1 MPLTRDDVVR
11 AAVEVLDERGLA
23 GLTLRGLATRLGIS
37 APTLYWHVTDKRH
50 LLDLV
55 AEHVLADLPARRAP
69 AEGEPVLDWLA
80 DGIRVRRAALLAHRD
95 SALVV
100 AGNRPTEDALPEIER
115 TLAALV
121 GAGLAPGEAVQ
132 VLTALGSFLIGD
144 VLETQAA
151 LDRPATGH
159 RPPPT
164 GFPTVL
170 AATEGFGDDE
180 DRFETGLAL
189 MLDGL
194 RARLTARAAAGG
206 RSN

>member
-11 AAVEVLDERGLA
+11 AAVEVIDADGLA
-23 GLTLRGLATRLGIS
+23 GLTLRGLAKRLGVS

-55 AEHVLADLPARRAP
+55 AEHVLAELPARRAP
-69 AEGEPVLDWLA
+69 TEGEAVLDWLA

-100 AGNRPTEDALPEIER
+100 AGNRPTEDALPEIEQ
-115 TLAALV
+115 TLATLV

-132 VLTALGSFLIGD
+132 VLTALGSFLLGD

-151 LDRPATGH
+151 QDRPATAPG
-159 RPPPT
+159 PAPT

-170 AATEGFGDDE
+170 AAAEGFGDDE

-189 MLDGL
+189 LLDGL
-194 RARLTARAAAGG
+194 RARLTARTATGVPPV
-206 RSN
+206 

>member
-11 AAVEVLDERGLA
+11 EAVEVIDANGLA
-23 GLTLRGLATRLGIS
+23 GLTLRGLAKRLGVS

-55 AEHVLADLPARRAP
+55 AENVLAELPARRAP

-95 SALVV
+95 SVLVV

-115 TLAALV
+115 TIAALV

-132 VLTALGSFLIGD
+132 VLTALGSFLLGD

-151 LDRPATGH
+151 LDRPPGDV
-159 RPPPT
+159 RPPHTEYPHL
-164 GFPTVL
+164 V
-170 AATEGFGDDE
+170 AATEGFGDDDE
-180 DRFETGLAL
+180 RFETGLAL

-194 RARLTARAAAGG
+194 RARLATRAAPGSAAT
-206 RSN
+206 

>member
-1 MPLTRDDVVR
+1 MPLTRDDVVT

-23 GLTLRGLATRLGIS
+23 GLTLRGLATRLGVS

-55 AEHVLADLPARRAP
+55 AEHVLAQLPARRAP
-69 AEGEPVLDWLA
+69 ADGEPVLDWLA
-80 DGIRVRRAALLAHRD
+80 DGIRVRRTALLAHRD

-115 TLAALV
+115 TLAVLV

-132 VLTALGSFLIGD
+132 VLTALGSFLLGD

-151 LDRPATGH
+151 LDRPAPEH

-164 GFPTVL
+164 GYPHVL
-170 AATEGFGDDE
+170 AAAEGFGDDD

-189 MLDGL
+189 MLNGL
-194 RARLTARAAAGG
+194 RARLAARTATAVGPV
-206 RSN
+206 

>member
-11 AAVEVLDERGLA
+11 TAVEVLDERGLA
-23 GLTLRGLATRLGIS
+23 GLTLRGLATRLGVS

-55 AEHVLADLPARRAP
+55 AEHVLAELPARRAP

-80 DGIRVRRAALLAHRD
+80 EGIRVRRAALLTHRD

-100 AGNRPTEDALPEIER
+100 AGNRPTEDALPEIEQ
-115 TLAALV
+115 TLAVLV
-121 GAGLAPGEAVQ
+121 GAGLAAGEAVQ
-132 VLTALGSFLIGD
+132 VLTALGSFLLGD

-151 LDRPATGH
+151 LDRPSPEH
-159 RPPPT
+159 RPAPT
-164 GFPTVL
+164 AYPHLL
-170 AATEGFGDDE
+170 AAAADFGDDE
-180 DRFETGLAL
+180 DRFEVGLTL

-194 RARLTARAAAGG
+194 RGRLASRAASGG
-206 RSN
+206 APN